1 MDYAEYLIR
10 AKEHLRQTYDF
21 AAIQEFDKAHETCYM
36 CLAEIRMALHAINE
50 VKQQLE
56 KRKVNETV

>member
-1 MDYAEYLIR
+1 MDYTEYFIR
-10 AKEHLRQTYDF
+10 AKEHLRETYDL
-21 AAIQEFDKAHETCYM
+21 ASIQKLDQAHETCLM
-36 CLAEIRMALHAINE
+36 CLAEVRMALHAINE

>member
-10 AKEHLRQTYDF
+10 AKEYLRQTYDF
-21 AAIQEFDKAHETCYM
+21 AAIQEFDKAHETCLM

-50 VKQQLE
+50 VKQQFE
-56 KRKVNETV
+56 KRKIK